1 MIVKEVAKHEV
12 IWYNKRGISI
22 FKKKRVFC
30 MQDKLYAA
38 IDNRKVAIIGAGFV
52 GASIAYALTI
62 RDLASEIVLVDINE
76 DKAHGEALDIQHGI
90 PYMGTS
96 SVRAGD
102 YSDCKNCDLI
112 IITAGRNRRVGEERL
127 DMINDNIG
135 TIKDVVEKI
144 QPHYTHGVIMMVSN
158 PVDILT
164 FKCAE
169 WMGLPNGKVFGT
181 GCILDT
187 SRLVRC
193 IANYTNLNTE
203 AIKCNIVGEHGNSQF
218 PVWSRLSI
226 AGLPMWEYCANVGL
240 PWGDEQKY
248 ELYNQV
254 LNMGMQIIKSKERTH
269 YGIATCVCSLAD
281 AVLNQRLT
289 VAPVTSPL
297 EGEYGIEGVS
307 LSIPSIVGVNGVEHR
322 LEEKWLKEERT
333 KLQNSAKIL
342 KNSLKSL

>member
-1 MIVKEVAKHEV
+1 MA
-12 IWYNKRGISI
+12 G
-22 FKKKRVFC
+22 
-30 MQDKLYAA
+30 KLYAA
-38 IDNRKVAIIGAGFV
+38 IDNRKVASIGSGFV

-62 RDLASEIVLVDINE
+62 RDLASEIVLVDTE
-76 DKAHGEALDIQHGI
+76 KDKATGEALDIQHGI

-112 IITAGRNRRVGEERL
+112 IVTAGRNRRVGEKRL
-127 DMINDNIG
+127 DMITDNID
-135 TIKDVVEKI
+135 TIRDVVNEI
-144 QPHYTHGVIMMVSN
+144 QKYYTHGVILMVSN

-164 FKCAE
+164 YKCDE
-169 WMGLPNGKVFGT
+169 WMGLPNGRVFGT

-187 SRLVRC
+187 SRLVRS
-193 IANYTNLNTE
+193 IANYTNLNIE
-203 AIKCNIVGEHGNSQF
+203 AIKCNIVGEHGDSQV

-226 AGLPMWEYCANVGL
+226 AGLPMWEYCANIGL
-240 PWGDEQKY
+240 EWGQRQKD

-254 LNMGMQIIKSKERTH
+254 KNMGAEIIKDKGKTH

-289 VAPVTSPL
+289 IAPVTSPL
-297 EGEYGIEGVS
+297 EGEYGIENVA

-322 LEEKWLKEERT
+322 LEEKWLKDERL
-333 KLQNSAKIL
+333 KLRQSADIL
-342 KNSLKSL
+342 QETLRRL